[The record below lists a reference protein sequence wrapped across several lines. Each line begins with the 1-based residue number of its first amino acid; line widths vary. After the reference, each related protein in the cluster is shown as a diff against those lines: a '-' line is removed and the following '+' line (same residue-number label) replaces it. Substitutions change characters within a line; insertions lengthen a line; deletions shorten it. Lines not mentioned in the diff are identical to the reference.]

1 MSDTFVPDLAES
13 IRSWRKWYLIGS
25 QTVRQRYAR
34 SRLGQFWISLS
45 YLIMIL
51 ALGIVYTQ
59 LWHTNVDI
67 YLPFLAISMAF
78 WNLISGCINDA
89 AGTFIAATAQMH
101 AEYQP
106 KGIFCLIVIFR
117 QLVFFSHNFV
127 VLMLI
132 LLYFH
137 RPLSWTAL
145 LLVPDLMIIIFTA
158 YWLAMLLGIVCA
170 RFRDVPNIVQ
180 SFMQIM
186 FFIMPIM
193 WMPQTL
199 SDPGTRFWLTE
210 ANPFAA
216 MLDLLR
222 APLLNQMP
230 TLFQYGNV
238 IVCSVLGWGLTAFVF
253 NRCRDRIVYWL

>member
-1 MSDTFVPDLAES
+1 MPDTFIPDLIES

-51 ALGIVYTQ
+51 ALGIVYAK
-59 LWHTNVDI
+59 LWKANIDS
-67 YLPFLAISMAF
+67 YLPFLAISIAF
-78 WNLISGCINDA
+78 WNLISGCIIDGA
-89 AGTFIAATAQMH
+89 STFTAATAQIN

-117 QLVFFSHNFV
+117 QLVFLFHNFI
-127 VLMLI
+127 VLILI

-137 RPLSWTAL
+137 SSISWTVL
-145 LLVPDLMIIIFTA
+145 LLVPDLMLIILTA
-158 YWLAMLLGIVCA
+158 YWLNMLLGIVCA

-180 SFMQIM
+180 SVMQIM
-186 FFIMPIM
+186 FFITPVM
-193 WMPQTL
+193 WTPQTL
-199 SDPGTRFWLTE
+199 NKPDTRFWLTE

-222 APLLNQMP
+222 APVLNQVP

-238 IVCSVLGWGLTAFVF
+238 IVWSMLGWGLTAFVF

>member
-1 MSDTFVPDLAES
+1 MSNTFIPDLIES
-13 IRSWRKWYLIGS
+13 IQSWRKWYLIGT

-51 ALGIVYTQ
+51 AMGIVYTQ
-59 LWHTNVDI
+59 LWHTNVDS
-67 YLPFLAISMAF
+67 YLPFLAVSMAF
-78 WNLISGCINDA
+78 WSLISGCLMDG
-89 AGTFIAATAQMH
+89 AGTFIASAAQMN

-106 KGIFCLIVIFR
+106 KGVFCLIVICR
-117 QLVFFSHNFV
+117 QLVFFFHNV
-127 VLMLI
+127 IVLMLI

-137 RPLSWTAL
+137 RPVSWTAL
-145 LLVPDLMIIIFTA
+145 LLVPDLMIIIVTA

-170 RFRDVPNIVQ
+170 RFRDVPNIVA
-180 SFMQIM
+180 STMQIM
-186 FFIMPIM
+186 FFITPVM

-199 SDPGTRFWLTE
+199 NDSDTRFWLTE

-222 APLLNQMP
+222 APLMNQVP

-238 IVCSVLGWGLTAFVF
+238 IVCSLLGWGLTAFVF
-253 NRCRDRIVYWL
+253 NRCRNRIVYWL